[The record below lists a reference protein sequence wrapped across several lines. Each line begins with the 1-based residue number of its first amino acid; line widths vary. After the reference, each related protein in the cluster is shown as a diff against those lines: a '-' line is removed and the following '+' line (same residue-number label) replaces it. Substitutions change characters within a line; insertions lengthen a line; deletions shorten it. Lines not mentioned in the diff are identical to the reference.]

1 MGSGRRHP
9 DARDSSGAP
18 SAHATP
24 AGSRRARRLTLL
36 VLGALAVMG
45 VLASPALATR
55 KVNIVFGCNATTF
68 EYSGFPEV
76 EKNQV
81 TERVRSDGVSQFIE
95 KFEFNGSTG
104 TNTVPMPAALAAGM
118 HKLSAEAHWNTNG
131 VVGESGKHK
140 EHLKCGA
147 EPKPSFTVQKLQQ
160 IAGSSSGW
168 TATELNGRIGQT
180 VDYQMT
186 VSNTGNV
193 AFTLTEFMD
202 PNCDPGTEQGGPVGA
217 TVAPG
222 EKLLFTCSHLLSGGG
237 SYTNVASATAKYAG
251 AGSESHKSN
260 EVVVKVVLEPRLT
273 LYKVQEIKGSGTGFT
288 SSLLTGTVGQTVL
301 YQITAKN
308 TGNVPLTLSEFTDI
322 YCDEHTIS
330 GGLPG
335 GQMLAPGDSTTY
347 ACSAKLTA
355 IPEENGR
362 YLNVA
367 SIAGT
372 AVGGARAE
380 TASNAVEVKVGA
392 AAPGTQTTPTP
403 GNGSPGTGNGSTTTP
418 GGSTTTGS
426 TGSKTSPKSGTLG
439 AKSSKKRHHKVTVEH
454 KTPKFT
460 G

>member
-1 MGSGRRHP
+1 MGSGRRRP
-9 DARDSSGAP
+9 DATDSPGGPA
-18 SAHATP
+18 ARAT
-24 AGSRRARRLTLL
+24 AQSRRASRTLAL
-36 VLGALAVMG
+36 ALLGALALSG
-45 VLASPALATR
+45 LLAAPALATR
-55 KVNIVFGCNATTF
+55 KVNIVFACNATTF

-95 KFEFNGSTG
+95 KFEFNGSSG
-104 TNTVPMPAALAAGM
+104 SNTVSMPAALAAGM

-168 TATELNGRIGQT
+168 TATELNGKIGQT
-180 VDYQMT
+180 VDYQMS

-222 EKLLFTCSHLLSGGG
+222 EKLLFTCSHLLTGGG
-237 SYTNVASATAKYAG
+237 TYTNVASATAKYAG

-273 LYKVQEIKGSGTGFT
+273 LSKVQEIKGSGTGFT

-308 TGNVPLTLSEFTDI
+308 SGNVPLTLSPLTDI
-322 YCDEHTIS
+322 YCGEQA
-330 GGLPG
+330 GGLPA

-347 ACSAKLTA
+347 SCSAKLTE
-355 IPEENGR
+355 IPENGK

-367 SIAGT
+367 FIMGT
-372 AVGGARAE
+372 ATGGAHAE
-380 TASNAVEVKVGA
+380 TASNAVEVKVVA
-392 AAPGTQTTPTP
+392 ATAGTQSTPPPGTP
-403 GNGSPGTGNGSTTTP
+403 NSGSGNGSTTTT
-418 GGSTTTGS
+418 GGSIKTGS
-426 TGSKTSPKSGTLG
+426 TGSGGDPKSGTLG